1 MKIIL
6 KVTLVIFSIM
16 VAGCS
21 SQLAYRYADW
31 WIEGQ
36 ILDYLDLNRQQKK
49 RLSLEIDELHLW
61 HQESELPNYR
71 SLLNQLEQRLLQQ
84 SDTTVA
90 NIDAIESEIKLLW
103 ENLAVKSTPIAA
115 SFLAEL
121 NAKQSEFLFDKI
133 EDENKKL
140 LEEHIELE
148 DPVRRKKGLKSM
160 TDAAEEYLG
169 RLSTEQKSAL
179 KQWSEDFELSA
190 EAELADRLAW
200 QQQLRTALQ
209 LTEPESRDQALQKLL
224 RHNESTWLPEKK
236 RIREKNRGL
245 RQQLFA
251 TLLNSCSEKQRQK
264 LLKEIRSY
272 QTLTEKLAR
281 AKL

>member
-1 MKIIL
+1 MKTIF
-6 KVTLVIFSIM
+6 KVTVVIFSII

-21 SQLAYRYADW
+21 SQLAYKYADW

-49 RLSLEIDELHLW
+49 RLSLEIDKLHLW

-71 SLLNQLEQRLLQQ
+71 SLLDQLEQRLLLQ

-90 NIDAIESEIKLLW
+90 DIDAIESEIKLLW
-103 ENLAVKSTPIAA
+103 ENLANKSTPIAA

-121 NAKQSEFLFDKI
+121 NPEQSRFLFDKI
-133 EDENKKL
+133 EAENKKL
-140 LEEHIELE
+140 IEEHIELE
-148 DPVRRKKGLKSM
+148 DPVRREKGLESM

-169 RLSTEQKSAL
+169 RLSPEQKTAL
-179 KQWSEDFELSA
+179 KEWSEKFELSA

-200 QQQLRTALQ
+200 QKQLRIALQ
-209 LTEPESRDQALQKLL
+209 LIEPESKDNALQKLL
-224 RHNESTWLPEKK
+224 HHNESTWLPEKQG
-236 RIREKNRGL
+236 IRQKNRII

-251 TLLNSCSEKQRQK
+251 KLLNSCSEKQLKK

-272 QTLTEKLAR
+272 QALIEKLAR

>member
-1 MKIIL
+1 MKRIF
-6 KVTLVIFSIM
+6 KVTVVIFSII

-21 SQLAYRYADW
+21 SQLAYKYADW

-49 RLSLEIDELHLW
+49 RLSLEIDKLHLW

-71 SLLNQLEQRLLQQ
+71 SLLDQLEQRLLLQ

-90 NIDAIESEIKLLW
+90 DIDAIESEIKLLW
-103 ENLAVKSTPIAA
+103 DNLANKSTPIAA

-121 NAKQSEFLFDKI
+121 NPEQSKFLFDKI
-133 EDENKKL
+133 EVENKKL
-140 LEEHIELE
+140 IEEHIELE
-148 DPVRRKKGLKSM
+148 DPVRREKGLESM

-169 RLSTEQKSAL
+169 RLSPEQKTAL
-179 KQWSEDFELSA
+179 KEWSEKFELSA

-200 QQQLRTALQ
+200 QKQLRIALQ
-209 LTEPESRDQALQKLL
+209 LIEPESKDDALQKLL
-224 RHNESTWLPEKK
+224 HHNESTWLPEKQG
-236 RIREKNRGL
+236 IRQKNRII

-251 TLLNSCSEKQRQK
+251 KLLNSCSEKQLKK

-272 QTLTEKLAR
+272 QALIEKLAR

>member
-1 MKIIL
+1 MKRIF
-6 KVTLVIFSIM
+6 KVTVVIFSII

-21 SQLAYRYADW
+21 SQLAYKYADW

-49 RLSLEIDELHLW
+49 RLSLEIDKLHLW

-71 SLLNQLEQRLLQQ
+71 SLLDQLEQRLLLQ

-90 NIDAIESEIKLLW
+90 DIDAIESEIKLLW
-103 ENLAVKSTPIAA
+103 ENLANKSTPIAA

-121 NAKQSEFLFDKI
+121 NPEQSKFLFDKI
-133 EDENKKL
+133 EVENKKL
-140 LEEHIELE
+140 IEEHIELE
-148 DPVRRKKGLKSM
+148 DPVRREKGLESM

-169 RLSTEQKSAL
+169 RLSPEQKTAL
-179 KQWSEDFELSA
+179 KEWSEKFELSA

-200 QQQLRTALQ
+200 QKQLRIALQ
-209 LTEPESRDQALQKLL
+209 LIEPESKDDALQKLL
-224 RHNESTWLPEKK
+224 HHNESTWLSEKQG
-236 RIREKNRGL
+236 IRQKNRII

-251 TLLNSCSEKQRQK
+251 KLLNGCSEKQLKK

-272 QTLTEKLAR
+272 QALIEKLAR

>member
-1 MKIIL
+1 MKRIF
-6 KVTLVIFSIM
+6 KVTVVIFSII

-21 SQLAYRYADW
+21 SQLAYKYADW

-49 RLSLEIDELHLW
+49 RLSLEIDKLHLW

-71 SLLNQLEQRLLQQ
+71 SLLDQLEQRLLLQ

-90 NIDAIESEIKLLW
+90 DIDAIESEIKLLW
-103 ENLAVKSTPIAA
+103 ENLANKSTPIAA

-121 NAKQSEFLFDKI
+121 NPEQSRFLFDKI
-133 EDENKKL
+133 EAENKKL
-140 LEEHIELE
+140 IEEHIELE
-148 DPVRRKKGLKSM
+148 DPVRREKGLESM

-169 RLSTEQKSAL
+169 RLSPEQKTAL
-179 KQWSEDFELSA
+179 KEWSEKFELSA

-200 QQQLRTALQ
+200 QKQLRIALQ
-209 LTEPESRDQALQKLL
+209 LIEPESKDNALQKLL
-224 RHNESTWLPEKK
+224 HHNESTWLPEKQG
-236 RIREKNRGL
+236 IRQKNRII

-251 TLLNSCSEKQRQK
+251 KLLNSCSEKQLKK

-272 QTLTEKLAR
+272 QALIEKLAR